1 MYYIPSNKFNSREV
15 FLVENYLTKNV
26 NEKLIIGIFLYEL
39 YFNGIPFIMESDYK
53 LYKNIFFEGKNKI
66 NKEKDFDPKKLQV
79 IKENE
84 DNKVYNEQIEKN

>member
-1 MYYIPSNKFNSREV
+1 
-15 FLVENYLTKNV
+15 
-26 NEKLIIGIFLYEL
+26 
-39 YFNGIPFIMESDYK
+39 MESDYK